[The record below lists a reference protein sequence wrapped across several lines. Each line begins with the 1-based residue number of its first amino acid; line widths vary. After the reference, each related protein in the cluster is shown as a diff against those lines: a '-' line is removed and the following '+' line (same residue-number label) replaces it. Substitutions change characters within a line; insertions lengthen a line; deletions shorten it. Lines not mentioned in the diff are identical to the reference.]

1 MNAATNFIA
10 DATTNSIANA
20 TVNFM
25 TDIVTDADTRQK

>member
-25 TDIVTDADTRQK
+25 TDIMSDADTRQK

>member
-20 TVNFM
+20 TANFM